1 MEQLVASLALLGGWR
16 RIVMDAVV
24 SCGSLV
30 MVSILN
36 HAAGLDELLAGAGR
50 LDAWED
56 IPDGLS
62 VL

>member
-1 MEQLVASLALLGGWR
+1 
-16 RIVMDAVV
+16 MDAVV
-24 SCGSLV
+24 SYGSLV